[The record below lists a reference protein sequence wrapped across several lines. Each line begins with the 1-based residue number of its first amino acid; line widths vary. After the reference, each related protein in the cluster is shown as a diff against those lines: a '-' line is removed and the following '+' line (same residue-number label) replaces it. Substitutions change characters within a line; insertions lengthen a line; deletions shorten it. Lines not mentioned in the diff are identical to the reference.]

1 MRKIIPEEH
10 EEVYEPEHLPVQDYK
25 TANVK
30 PKRQISDAQR
40 EHLNKIRELAMKKK
54 AELKEITLKSKLAKT
69 VPKQALAKQYD
80 EYIERMHSQAHASE
94 QKVKQQT
101 KKKEVK
107 EVEPSGSK
115 KSSTFEEE
123 EVEEEVVVKA
133 KPKKRI
139 VKKIVYKSESE
150 EEEEEEVIVRK
161 SKPKAKTQS
170 LEHLVYN
177 SNRDQLYNRMIEE
190 RVKNSII
197 GYGNALGV

>member
-10 EEVYEPEHLPVQDYK
+10 EEVYEPEHLPVKDYK
-25 TANVK
+25 TEPVK

-69 VPKQALAKQYD
+69 VPKQDLAKQYD
-80 EYIERMHSQAHASE
+80 EYVENKI
-94 QKVKQQT
+94 KQQS

-123 EVEEEVVVKA
+123 EEEVIVK
-133 KPKKRI
+133 KPKSKPK
-139 VKKIVYKSESE
+139 KKIVYVSESESE
-150 EEEEEEVIVRK
+150 EEEKVVVVK
-161 SKPKAKTQS
+161 KKTKAKSQS
-170 LEHLVYN
+170 HPLEHLVYN

>member
-10 EEVYEPEHLPVQDYK
+10 EEVYEPEHLPVKDYK
-25 TANVK
+25 TEPVK

-69 VPKQALAKQYD
+69 VPKQELAKQYD
-80 EYIERMHSQAHASE
+80 EYIEN
-94 QKVKQQT
+94 KIKQQS

-123 EVEEEVVVKA
+123 EEEVIVKKTKT
-133 KPKKRI
+133 KPK
-139 VKKIVYKSESE
+139 KKIVYVSESESE
-150 EEEEEEVIVRK
+150 EEEKVVVVK
-161 SKPKAKTQS
+161 KTKPKPKTQS
-170 LEHLVYN
+170 LEHLVYW
-177 SNRDQLYNRMIEE
+177 IW
-190 RVKNSII
+190 
-197 GYGNALGV
+197 

>member
-1 MRKIIPEEH
+1 MRKIIPEED
-10 EEVYEPEHLPVQDYK
+10 EKVYEPEHLPVKDYK
-25 TANVK
+25 TEPVK

-69 VPKQALAKQYD
+69 VPKQDLAKQYD
-80 EYIERMHSQAHASE
+80 EYIEN
-94 QKVKQQT
+94 KIKQQS

-123 EVEEEVVVKA
+123 EEEVIVK
-133 KPKKRI
+133 KPKSKPK
-139 VKKIVYKSESE
+139 KKIVYVSESESE
-150 EEEEEEVIVRK
+150 EEEKVVVVK
-161 SKPKAKTQS
+161 KKTKAKSQS
-170 LEHLVYN
+170 HPLEHLVYN

>member
-1 MRKIIPEEH
+1 MRKIIDDDSIGNIEE
-10 EEVYEPEHLPVQDYK
+10 ESKP
-25 TANVK
+25 VK

-69 VPKQALAKQYD
+69 VPKQDLAKQYD
-80 EYIERMHSQAHASE
+80 EYVEN
-94 QKVKQQT
+94 KVKEKTKT
-101 KKKEVK
+101 KKEEVK
-107 EVEPSGSK
+107 EVVSDSEP
-115 KSSTFEEE
+115 
-123 EVEEEVVVKA
+123 EVIVK
-133 KPKKRI
+133 KPKPK
-139 VKKIVYKSESE
+139 KKIVYVSESESE
-150 EEEEEEVIVRK
+150 EEEVIVK
-161 SKPKAKTQS
+161 KKTKAKPQP

>member
-1 MRKIIPEEH
+1 MRKIIPEED
-10 EEVYEPEHLPVQDYK
+10 EEVYEPEHLPVKDYK
-25 TANVK
+25 TEPVK

-40 EHLNKIRELAMKKK
+40 EHLNKIRELVMKKK

-69 VPKQALAKQYD
+69 VPKQDLAKQYD
-80 EYIERMHSQAHASE
+80 EYIEN
-94 QKVKQQT
+94 KIKQQS

-107 EVEPSGSK
+107 EIEPSGSK

-123 EVEEEVVVKA
+123 EEEVIVK
-133 KPKKRI
+133 KPKSKPK
-139 VKKIVYKSESE
+139 KKIVYVSESESE
-150 EEEEEEVIVRK
+150 EEEKVVVVK
-161 SKPKAKTQS
+161 KKTKAKSQS
-170 LEHLVYN
+170 QPLEHLVYN